1 MSGTAPLRAG
11 LLHPACPPSCHTWR
25 FLSEEGIGQ
34 GALQKC
40 HPGPRSHFLP
50 EQRPEGNTVQ
60 KRCWWMD
67 DGWMMDGE
75 MTGNRSMGRRRG
87 GQVARWH
94 VGLQWAS
101 SVLYFLSAEHVTI
114 STGFLDQVQTEKQ
127 IHLLGHLSIYLCLF
141 QFFFFSVQVFQF
153 FM

>member
-1 MSGTAPLRAG
+1 
-11 LLHPACPPSCHTWR
+11 
-25 FLSEEGIGQ
+25 
-34 GALQKC
+34 
-40 HPGPRSHFLP
+40 
-50 EQRPEGNTVQ
+50 
-60 KRCWWMD
+60 
-67 DGWMMDGE
+67 
-75 MTGNRSMGRRRG
+75 MGRRRG

-141 QFFFFSVQVFQF
+141 QFFSSVYKSFSFLCKSKYFILFVAAVDGTVFLISF
-153 FM
+153 